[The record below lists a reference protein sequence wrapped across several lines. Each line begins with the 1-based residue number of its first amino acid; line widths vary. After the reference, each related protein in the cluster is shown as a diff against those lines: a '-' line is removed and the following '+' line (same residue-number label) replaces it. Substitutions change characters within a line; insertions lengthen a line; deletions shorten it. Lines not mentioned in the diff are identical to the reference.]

1 MRVIVTN
8 NKITEKEAADRCIV
22 VEGNSEDVLV
32 KVRDLV
38 HSGYKLLSY
47 PLGASIKMLHSPVTS
62 VLMEEGKGGLD
73 TRSSEIAENSLL
85 KLRKVLGERNVDERN
100 RSDYEIID
108 WNRLQS
114 AMDELNRF

>member
-8 NKITEKEAADRCIV
+8 NKITLEKAVDQCIA
-22 VEGNSEDVLV
+22 VEGDSEDVLI
-32 KVRDLV
+32 KVRDLT

-62 VLMEEGKGGLD
+62 VLMEEGKAFHEE
-73 TRSSEIAENSLL
+73 SSGIAESSLE
-85 KLRKVLGERNVDERN
+85 KLRKVLGERKTDERN
-100 RSDYEIID
+100 QSDYEIID

-114 AMDELNRF
+114 AIDEINRF